1 MDRNAD
7 RDNND
12 TGRPDAY
19 QPDAHHPDAYPHHA
33 YQSDGY
39 QPDAYWRRRVIT
51 LCAGLALLGLLAW
64 AFSASGG
71 KPAAAKKAA
80 QTSGALPAAYSGTP
94 ASGTPAPRP
103 PRHVPGAGPG
113 RQRGQPRPHLQA
125 GPLGLGA
132 QDGGERLADVLH
144 LLHLHQVGKAVGALQ
159 GRS

>member
-19 QPDAHHPDAYPHHA
+19 QPDAHH
-33 YQSDGY
+33 
-39 QPDAYWRRRVIT
+39 PDAYWRRRVIT

-80 QTSGALPAAYSGTP
+80 QTSGALPTAAYSGTP

-103 PRHVPGAGPG
+103 PGTYQGAGPG

>member
-71 KPAAAKKAA
+71 
-80 QTSGALPAAYSGTP
+80 QTSRREEGRPDVRRPAHRRLQRHPGQRRPCSPSAPARTRCRPGTP
-94 ASGTPAPRP
+94 AWPAPSAP
-103 PRHVPGAGPG
+103 SSWPA
-113 RQRGQPRPHLQA
+113 
-125 GPLGLGA
+125 
-132 QDGGERLADVLH
+132 
-144 LLHLHQVGKAVGALQ
+144 
-159 GRS
+159 

>member
-71 KPAAAKKAA
+71 KPAAAKKA
-80 QTSGALPAAYSGTP
+80 T
-94 ASGTPAPRP
+94 
-103 PRHVPGAGPG
+103 
-113 RQRGQPRPHLQA
+113 QRGQPRPHLQA